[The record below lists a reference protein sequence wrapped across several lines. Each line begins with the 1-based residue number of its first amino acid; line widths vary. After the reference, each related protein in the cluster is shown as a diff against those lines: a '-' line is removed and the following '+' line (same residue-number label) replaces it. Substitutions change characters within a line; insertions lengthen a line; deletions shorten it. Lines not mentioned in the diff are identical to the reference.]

1 MSVSTMQIF
10 IEINFEGDK
19 IAFKTESYTRDH
31 FIFNQLNSP
40 KASLINFIW
49 NDHSCKI
56 LYLKQVLK
64 HFHCFSEMS
73 M

>member
-1 MSVSTMQIF
+1 MTTRYITLSAGISKVMTMSVSTMQIF

-40 KASLINFIW
+40 KASLINFI
-49 NDHSCKI
+49 
-56 LYLKQVLK
+56 
-64 HFHCFSEMS
+64 
-73 M
+73 